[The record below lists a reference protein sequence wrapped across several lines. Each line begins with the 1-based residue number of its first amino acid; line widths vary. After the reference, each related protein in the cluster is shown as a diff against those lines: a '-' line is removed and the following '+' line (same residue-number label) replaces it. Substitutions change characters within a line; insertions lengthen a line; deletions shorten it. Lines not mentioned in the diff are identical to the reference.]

1 MSLDVAISDA
11 QVTVEDVQR
20 ILDLGRILRSVLTE
34 DELME
39 LERSINRSTEKYEV
53 PRIDQ

>member
-1 MSLDVAISDA
+1 VSLDVAISDA